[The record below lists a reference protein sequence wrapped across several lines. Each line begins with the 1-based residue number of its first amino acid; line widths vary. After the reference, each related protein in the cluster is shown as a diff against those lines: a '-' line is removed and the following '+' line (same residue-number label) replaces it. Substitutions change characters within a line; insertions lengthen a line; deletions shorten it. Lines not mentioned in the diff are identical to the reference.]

1 MFLTYR
7 RVWNILPGMRTRAG
21 IDLRGRRAA
30 RTRRRILD
38 AGLRVFSRAGY
49 DGASMDD
56 IALEL
61 EATKGLLYHHFR
73 SKQDL
78 LRAILQEHPLRM
90 GIETLERGVPS
101 GDLREGLSNVAL
113 VSLRQMREHRA
124 FIRFL
129 LLQSHYS
136 LAQANLVRSELLDRW
151 GAIFE
156 SIIEA
161 HLPEATK
168 AKALASQMTDIL
180 VASFIGS
187 ELGGRPR
194 GNDLEA
200 YVLDAVET
208 IASRVEAEVRHQ
220 KSEVRSRR

>member
-1 MFLTYR
+1 MP
-7 RVWNILPGMRTRAG
+7 NRAPP
-21 IDLRGRRAA
+21 DFRHRRAA

-38 AGLRVFSRAGY
+38 AGLRVFSRSGY

-61 EATKGLLYHHFR
+61 EATKGLLYHYFR

-78 LRAILQEHPLRM
+78 LKAILQEHPLRM
-90 GIETLERGVPS
+90 GIETLERGVAG
-101 GDLREGLSNVAL
+101 GDLREALSNVAL

-129 LLQSHYS
+129 LFQSHYS
-136 LAQANLVRSELLDRW
+136 ASQADVVRSELLDRW

-161 HLPEATK
+161 HLPDASR
-168 AKALASQMTDIL
+168 ANALACQLTDIL

-194 GNDLEA
+194 GGDLDV

-208 IASRVEAEVRHQ
+208 IASRVEAEARHQ

>member
-1 MFLTYR
+1 MQ
-7 RVWNILPGMRTRAG
+7 VETRP
-21 IDLRGRRAA
+21 DLRGRRAA

-38 AGLRVFSRAGY
+38 AGLRVFSRSGY

-78 LRAILQEHPLRM
+78 LKAILQEHPLRM
-90 GIETLERGVPS
+90 GIETLARGVAG
-101 GDLREGLSNVAL
+101 GDLREELSNVAL

-129 LLQSHYS
+129 LFQSHYS
-136 LAQANLVRSELLDRW
+136 AAQADVVRSELLDRW

-161 HLPEATK
+161 HLPDASR
-168 AKALASQMTDIL
+168 AKALACQLTDIL

-187 ELGGRPR
+187 ELGGRPK
-194 GNDLEA
+194 GGDLEA

-208 IASRVEAEVRHQ
+208 IASRVEAEVRNQ